1 MSNTIKGEQRPVFFE
16 GLPSSNILRAA
27 NKLLYIAL
35 LLPALLISCGD
46 DDSVVQEPVEEGID
60 WNEAADLSSMS
71 LANSFWNS
79 EEKWFYYDNNGKA
92 DWNYWPQA
100 HALDVL
106 TDAWLRTNDA
116 RYRAYF
122 DNWYTGVKARNG
134 NTFENDFYDDMEW
147 IALATLRVWQKT
159 NDPKF
164 KEATL
169 QLWGYIK
176 TGWNSNAGGGISW
189 KKGQEYSKNACS
201 NGPAC
206 ILAARLYQEF
216 GDESYKE
223 WALKIYNWE
232 KSTLVNMNNGMVY
245 DNINSETGQINKDW
259 VFTYN
264 QGTFIGSAV
273 ELYKIFNEKA
283 YLNDAVLV
291 ADYTTS
297 SLTNNSVLKSEGT
310 GDGGLFKGIF
320 IRYFTDLI
328 LQDRLDPSAKKRYI
342 QFIRYN
348 AETLWMQG
356 TTKPAIL
363 FGPNW
368 TVKPG
373 MVTGL
378 PEQLSGC
385 MLIEAAALLQNEGL
399 ITQ

>member
-1 MSNTIKGEQRPVFFE
+1 MKNTIKREQRPDLFE
-16 GLPSSNILRAA
+16 TLPGVSILRTA
-27 NKLLYIAL
+27 KKWLYIAM
-35 LLPALLISCGD
+35 LLPALLISCD
-46 DDSVVQEPVEEGID
+46 DDGDIVPEPEEEGID
-60 WNEAADLSSMS
+60 WNEAANLSSMS
-71 LANSFWNS
+71 LASSFWNS
-79 EEKWFYYDNNGKA
+79 EGKWFFYDNNGKA

-116 RYRAYF
+116 RYSAYF
-122 DNWYTGVKARNG
+122 DNWYEGVKARNG

-147 IALATLRVWQKT
+147 IALATLRVWQDT

-169 QLWGYIK
+169 QLWEYIK
-176 TGWNSNAGGGISW
+176 TGWNDNADGGITW
-189 KKGQEYSKNACS
+189 KKG
-201 NGPAC
+201 
-206 ILAARLYQEF
+206 F

-245 DNINSETGQINKDW
+245 DNINSENGEINTDW

-297 SLTNNSVLKSEGT
+297 G
-310 GDGGLFKGIF
+310 
-320 IRYFTDLI
+320 
-328 LQDRLDPSAKKRYI
+328 
-342 QFIRYN
+342 
-348 AETLWMQG
+348 
-356 TTKPAIL
+356 
-363 FGPNW
+363 
-368 TVKPG
+368 
-373 MVTGL
+373 
-378 PEQLSGC
+378 
-385 MLIEAAALLQNEGL
+385 
-399 ITQ
+399 

>member
-1 MSNTIKGEQRPVFFE
+1 MTNTIKREQKSGFFE
-16 GLPSSNILRAA
+16 TLPGVSILRTA
-27 NKLLYIAL
+27 KKWLFIAM
-35 LLPALLISCGD
+35 LLPALLISCD
-46 DDSVVQEPVEEGID
+46 DDGDIVPEPEEEGID

-71 LANSFWNS
+71 LASSFWNS
-79 EEKWFYYDNNGKA
+79 EGKWFFYDSNGKA

-116 RYRAYF
+116 RYSAYF
-122 DNWYTGVKARNG
+122 DNWYEGVKARNG
-134 NTFENDFYDDMEW
+134 GTFENVFYDDMEW
-147 IALATLRVWQKT
+147 IALATLRVWQDT

-169 QLWGYIK
+169 QLWEYIK
-176 TGWNSNAGGGISW
+176 TGWNDNAGGGIAW
-189 KKGQEYSKNACS
+189 QKGMKWSKNACS

-245 DNINSETGQINKDW
+245 DNINSENGEINTNW

-328 LQDRLDPSAKKRYI
+328 LQDRLDASAKKRYI

-348 AETLWMQG
+348 AEVLWTQG
-356 TTKPAIL
+356 TAKPAIL
-363 FGPNW
+363 FGPDW
-368 TVKPG
+368 SVKPG
-373 MVTGL
+373 SITGL

-399 ITQ
+399 INP

>member
-1 MSNTIKGEQRPVFFE
+1 MKANTTAGSTRL
-16 GLPSSNILRAA
+16 LPAVIQNNNDMKRW
-27 NKLLYIAL
+27 LYLAL
-35 LLPALLISCGD
+35 LLPALWVSCGD
-46 DDSVVQEPVEEGID
+46 DNNIVPEPEEDGTD

-79 EEKWFYYDNNGKA
+79 EEKWFYYDNNEKA

-106 TDAWLRTNDA
+106 TDAWLRTKDA
-116 RYRAYF
+116 RYKAYF
-122 DNWYTGVKARNG
+122 DQWYQGVKARNG

-147 IALATLRVWQKT
+147 NAIAILRVYQVT

-164 KEATL
+164 KEAAL
-169 QLWGYIK
+169 QLWEYIK
-176 TGWNSNAGGGISW
+176 TGWNENAGGGITW
-189 KKGQEYSKNACS
+189 KKGMEYSKNACS

-245 DNINSETGQINKDW
+245 DNINSETGQIKKEW

-310 GDGGLFKGIF
+310 GDGGLLKGIF

-328 LQDRLDPSAKKRYI
+328 LQDRLDAAAKKRYI

-348 AETLWMQG
+348 AEVLWTQG
-356 TTKPAIL
+356 TTKPAVL

-368 TVKPG
+368 SVKPG
-373 MVTGL
+373 SITGL

-399 ITQ
+399 ISQ